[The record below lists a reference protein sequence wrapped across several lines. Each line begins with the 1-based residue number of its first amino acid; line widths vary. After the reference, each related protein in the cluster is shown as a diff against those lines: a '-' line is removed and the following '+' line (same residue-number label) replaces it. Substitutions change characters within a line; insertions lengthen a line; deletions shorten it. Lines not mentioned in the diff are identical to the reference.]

1 MSKLYWE
8 IVQKD
13 RLSEW
18 FVPKFG
24 TRNFR
29 LGIGILFL
37 PYTGMVVAFA
47 AWGSLVV
54 DYSVERLGAICLL
67 YFLALGIS
75 AHCLDALGSKTK
87 PWGFLSKKKLWKIS
101 LISLCGAIIIGFYYA
116 FLDSPLLIPIGIIEI
131 FFLVSYNLELFNGK
145 FHNNSS
151 FVFSWGVLP
160 VLAGTIIQINSI
172 TLESIILSSIAGVLS
187 YILIKTSYIYKNL
200 KKQSAKTS
208 LIYKK
213 EIVLKLISSGVI
225 FSTVLFFLI
234 RHL

>member
-1 MSKLYWE
+1 
-8 IVQKD
+8 VQKD

-54 DYSVERLGAICLL
+54 DYSLERLGAICLL

-87 PWGFLSKKKLWKIS
+87 PWGFLSKKKLWIIS
-101 LISLCGAIIIGFYYA
+101 LITLSGAIIIGFHYA
-116 FLDSPLLIPIGIIEI
+116 FLDSPLLIPIGIVEI

-151 FVFSWGVLP
+151 FVLSWGVLP

-172 TLESIILSSIAGVLS
+172 TLESFALSGVAGILS
-187 YILIKTSYIYKNL
+187 YILIKTSRIYKNL

-225 FSTVLFFLI
+225 LSTILFFLI

>member
-1 MSKLYWE
+1 
-8 IVQKD
+8 VQKD

-54 DYSVERLGAICLL
+54 DYSLERLGAICLL

-87 PWGFLSKKKLWKIS
+87 PWGFLSKKKLWIIS
-101 LISLCGAIIIGFYYA
+101 LITLSGAIIIGFHYA
-116 FLDSPLLIPIGIIEI
+116 FLDSPLLIPIGIVEI

-151 FVFSWGVLP
+151 FVLSWGVLP

-172 TLESIILSSIAGVLS
+172 TLESFALSVVAGILS
-187 YILIKTSYIYKNL
+187 YILIKTSCSYKNL
-200 KKQSAKTS
+200 KKQSAEIS
-208 LIYKK
+208 LIYRK

-225 FSTVLFFLI
+225 LSTILFFLI

>member
-1 MSKLYWE
+1 M
-8 IVQKD
+8 QKD

-54 DYSVERLGAICLL
+54 DYSLERLVAICLL

-87 PWGFLSKKKLWKIS
+87 PWGFLSKKKLWIIS
-101 LISLCGAIIIGFYYA
+101 LIALSAAIIIGFYYA
-116 FLDSPLLIPIGIIEI
+116 FLDSPLLIPIGIVEI

-151 FVFSWGVLP
+151 FVLSWGILP

-172 TLESIILSSIAGVLS
+172 TLESFALSGVAGILS
-187 YILIKTSYIYKNL
+187 YILIKTSRIYKNL

-225 FSTVLFFLI
+225 LSTVLFFLI

>member
-1 MSKLYWE
+1 M
-8 IVQKD
+8 QKD

-47 AWGSLVV
+47 VWGSLVV
-54 DYSVERLGAICLL
+54 DYSLERLGAICLL

-87 PWGFLSKKKLWKIS
+87 PWGFLSKKKLWIIS
-101 LISLCGAIIIGFYYA
+101 LITLSGAIIIGVHYV
-116 FLDSPLLIPIGIIEI
+116 FLDSPLLIPIGIVEI

-151 FVFSWGVLP
+151 FVLSWGVLP

-172 TLESIILSSIAGVLS
+172 TLESFALSMVAGILS
-187 YILIKTSYIYKNL
+187 YILIKTSGIYKNL
-200 KKQSAKTS
+200 KKQSAEIS

-225 FSTVLFFLI
+225 LSTILFFLI

>member
-1 MSKLYWE
+1 M
-8 IVQKD
+8 QKD

-54 DYSVERLGAICLL
+54 DYSLERLGAICLL

-87 PWGFLSKKKLWKIS
+87 PWGFLSKKKLWIIS
-101 LISLCGAIIIGFYYA
+101 LITLSGAIIIGFHYA
-116 FLDSPLLIPIGIIEI
+116 FLDSPLLIPIGIVEI

-151 FVFSWGVLP
+151 FVLSWGVLP

-172 TLESIILSSIAGVLS
+172 TLESFALSVVAGILS
-187 YILIKTSYIYKNL
+187 YILIKTSGIYKNL
-200 KKQSAKTS
+200 KKQSAEIS

-225 FSTVLFFLI
+225 LSTILFFLI
-234 RHL
+234 RYL

>member
-1 MSKLYWE
+1 M
-8 IVQKD
+8 QKD

-37 PYTGMVVAFA
+37 PYTGMVVSFA

-54 DYSVERLGAICLL
+54 DYSLERLVAICLL

-87 PWGFLSKKKLWKIS
+87 PWGFLSKKKLWIIS
-101 LISLCGAIIIGFYYA
+101 LITLSGAIIIGFHYA
-116 FLDSPLLIPIGIIEI
+116 FLDSPLLIPIGIVEI

-151 FVFSWGVLP
+151 FVLSWGVLP

-172 TLESIILSSIAGVLS
+172 TLESFALSGVAGILS
-187 YILIKTSYIYKNL
+187 YILIKTSRIYKNL

-225 FSTVLFFLI
+225 LSTVLFFLI

>member
-1 MSKLYWE
+1 M
-8 IVQKD
+8 QKD

-54 DYSVERLGAICLL
+54 DYSLERLVAICLL

-87 PWGFLSKKKLWKIS
+87 PWGFLSKKKLWIIS
-101 LISLCGAIIIGFYYA
+101 LITLSGAIIIGFHYA
-116 FLDSPLLIPIGIIEI
+116 FLDSPLLIPIGIVEI

-151 FVFSWGVLP
+151 FVLSWGVLP

-172 TLESIILSSIAGVLS
+172 TLESFALSVVAGILS
-187 YILIKTSYIYKNL
+187 YILIKTSCIYKNL
-200 KKQSAKTS
+200 KKQSAEIS

-225 FSTVLFFLI
+225 LSTLLFFLI

>member
-1 MSKLYWE
+1 
-8 IVQKD
+8 VQKD

-24 TRNFR
+24 PRNFR

-54 DYSVERLGAICLL
+54 DYSLERLGAICLL

-87 PWGFLSKKKLWKIS
+87 PWGFLSKKKLWIIS
-101 LISLCGAIIIGFYYA
+101 LITLSGAIIIGFYYA
-116 FLDSPLLIPIGIIEI
+116 FLDSPLLIPIGIVEI

-151 FVFSWGVLP
+151 FILSWGVLP

-172 TLESIILSSIAGVLS
+172 TLESFALSAVAGILS

-200 KKQSAKTS
+200 KKQSAEIS

-225 FSTVLFFLI
+225 LSTILFFLI

>member
-1 MSKLYWE
+1 
-8 IVQKD
+8 VQKD

-47 AWGSLVV
+47 VWGSLVV
-54 DYSVERLGAICLL
+54 DYSLERLGAICLL

-87 PWGFLSKKKLWKIS
+87 PWGFLSKKKLWIIS
-101 LISLCGAIIIGFYYA
+101 LITLSGAIIIGVHYV
-116 FLDSPLLIPIGIIEI
+116 FLDSPLLIPIGIVEI

-151 FVFSWGVLP
+151 FVLSWGVLP

-172 TLESIILSSIAGVLS
+172 TLESFALSMVAGILS
-187 YILIKTSYIYKNL
+187 YILIKTSGIYKNL
-200 KKQSAKTS
+200 KKQSAEIS

-225 FSTVLFFLI
+225 LSTILFFLI

>member
-1 MSKLYWE
+1 
-8 IVQKD
+8 VQKD

-54 DYSVERLGAICLL
+54 DYSLERLGAICLL

-75 AHCLDALGSKTK
+75 AHCLDAIGSKTK
-87 PWGFLSKKKLWKIS
+87 PWGFLSKKKLWIIS
-101 LISLCGAIIIGFYYA
+101 LITLSGAIIIGFHYA
-116 FLDSPLLIPIGIIEI
+116 FLDSPLLIPIGIVEI

-151 FVFSWGVLP
+151 FVLSWGVLP

-172 TLESIILSSIAGVLS
+172 TLESFALSVVAGILS
-187 YILIKTSYIYKNL
+187 YILIKTSCIYKNL
-200 KKQSAKTS
+200 KKQSEEIS

-225 FSTVLFFLI
+225 LSTILFFLI

>member
-1 MSKLYWE
+1 M
-8 IVQKD
+8 QKD

-54 DYSVERLGAICLL
+54 DYSLERLVAICLL

-75 AHCLDALGSKTK
+75 AHCLDAIGSKTK
-87 PWGFLSKKKLWKIS
+87 PWGFLSKKKLWIIS
-101 LISLCGAIIIGFYYA
+101 LITLSGAIIIGFHYA
-116 FLDSPLLIPIGIIEI
+116 FLDSPLLIPIGIVEI

-151 FVFSWGVLP
+151 FVLSWGVLP

-172 TLESIILSSIAGVLS
+172 TLESFALSVVAGILS
-187 YILIKTSYIYKNL
+187 YILIKTSCIYKNL
-200 KKQSAKTS
+200 KKQSAEIS

-213 EIVLKLISSGVI
+213 EIVLKLISLGVI
-225 FSTVLFFLI
+225 LSTILFFLI

>member
-1 MSKLYWE
+1 
-8 IVQKD
+8 VQKD

-54 DYSVERLGAICLL
+54 DYSLERLGAICLL

-87 PWGFLSKKKLWKIS
+87 PWGFLSKKKLWMIS
-101 LISLCGAIIIGFYYA
+101 LITLSGAIIIGFHYA
-116 FLDSPLLIPIGIIEI
+116 FLDSPLLIPIGIVEI

-151 FVFSWGVLP
+151 FVLSWGVLP

-172 TLESIILSSIAGVLS
+172 TLESFALSVVAGILS
-187 YILIKTSYIYKNL
+187 YILIKTSCIYKNL
-200 KKQSAKTS
+200 KKQSAEIS

-225 FSTVLFFLI
+225 LSTILFFLI

>member
-1 MSKLYWE
+1 M
-8 IVQKD
+8 QKD

-37 PYTGMVVAFA
+37 PYTGMVVSFA

-54 DYSVERLGAICLL
+54 DYSLERLIAICLL

-87 PWGFLSKKKLWKIS
+87 PWGFLSKKKLWIIS
-101 LISLCGAIIIGFYYA
+101 LIALSAAIIIGFYYA
-116 FLDSPLLIPIGIIEI
+116 FLDSPLLIPIGIVEI

-151 FVFSWGVLP
+151 FVLSWGVLP
-160 VLAGTIIQINSI
+160 VLAGTIIQINSV
-172 TLESIILSSIAGVLS
+172 TLESFALSGVAGILS
-187 YILIKTSYIYKNL
+187 YILIKTSRIYKNL

-225 FSTVLFFLI
+225 LSTVLFFLI